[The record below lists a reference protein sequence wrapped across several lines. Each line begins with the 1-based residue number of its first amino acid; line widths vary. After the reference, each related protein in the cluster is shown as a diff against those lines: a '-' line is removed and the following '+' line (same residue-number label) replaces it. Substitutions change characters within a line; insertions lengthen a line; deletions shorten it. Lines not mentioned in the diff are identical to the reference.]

1 MSLVINFFT
10 KKVSYSLAGV
20 LLMIPVL
27 WIART
32 PYFYFCYTPIMI
44 GALAASGI
52 FLDEK
57 DIKLPSK
64 LIRCIAFIS
73 GMLLTELIYWAV
85 QIIFEDVSAKNS
97 FLVLSIELLL
107 GIAVFELFF
116 ALAIGIKFLK
126 KVIAK

>member
-1 MSLVINFFT
+1 MNQLINTFT
-10 KKVSYSLAGV
+10 KQVAYFLAGL

-32 PYFYFCYTPIMI
+32 PYFYFCYTPII
-44 GALAASGI
+44 AGALAASGI

-57 DIKLPSK
+57 KIKLPSK
-64 LIRCIAFIS
+64 LIRSVAFTS
-73 GMLLTELIYWAV
+73 GMVLTELIYWAV
-85 QIIFEDVSAKNS
+85 QILVQDLPMKDS

-116 ALAIGIKFLK
+116 ALAIGLKFLR